1 MGVAW
6 SWGRGGPQDGPGSRV
21 AVGGGW
27 SAQQGPWE
35 HPGPR
40 PSLVSSGF
48 PPNLSC
54 RGGEG
59 FGGNL
64 GSLMSSAGPS
74 SCQVR
79 CWLCTGAVHGWCSR
93 LGRVQSPCP
102 AIYTLTSSSS
112 STSISPKVFACTVL
126 GTEALLPVWV
136 VPCSSSTLSQEA
148 PPWGVTST
156 SSRQASMSV

>member
-1 MGVAW
+1 MGTPRPQTKPSLLWLPSQSVLQR
-6 SWGRGGPQDGPGSRV
+6 RGGIWGQLRFSHVIGRT
-21 AVGGGW
+21 
-27 SAQQGPWE
+27 Q
-35 HPGPR
+35 
-40 PSLVSSGF
+40 LLSGEV
-48 PPNLSC
+48 LALH
-54 RGGEG
+54 R
-59 FGGNL
+59 
-64 GSLMSSAGPS
+64 
-74 SCQVR
+74 
-79 CWLCTGAVHGWCSR
+79 AVHGWCSR